1 MNISSIVVNT
11 APENTSE
18 LIIFIKSQKDICE
31 YHLHD
36 DKGHIIVTIEGAGV
50 EEEVAKMQAIQKF
63 PLVISAEMV
72 FAYSADELEQN
83 REVLDVNK
91 LLPEWLN
98 DPNAK
103 VSDITYH
110 GDLKGRF

>member
-1 MNISSIVVNT
+1 MNLSSIVINT
-11 APENTSE
+11 APENTGK
-18 LIIFIKSQKDICE
+18 LIDFIKSQKDICE

-36 DKGHIIVTIEGAGV
+36 DKGRIIVTIEGAGV

-63 PLVISAEMV
+63 PMVISAEMV
-72 FAYSADELEQN
+72 FAYSEDELEEN
-83 REVLDVNK
+83 RK
-91 LLPEWLN
+91 LLDNNEELPGWLN

-103 VSDITYH
+103 VSDITYN

>member
-1 MNISSIVVNT
+1 MNISSIIVNT
-11 APENTSE
+11 APENTKK
-18 LIIFIKSQKDICE
+18 LIDFIKTQKDVCE
-31 YHLHD
+31 YHLND
-36 DKGHIIVTIEGAGV
+36 EKGRIVVTIEGAGV

-72 FAYSADELEQN
+72 FAYSEDELEKN
-83 REVLDVNK
+83 RELLDNNHK
-91 LLPEWLN
+91 LPEWLN

-103 VSDITYH
+103 VSDINYN